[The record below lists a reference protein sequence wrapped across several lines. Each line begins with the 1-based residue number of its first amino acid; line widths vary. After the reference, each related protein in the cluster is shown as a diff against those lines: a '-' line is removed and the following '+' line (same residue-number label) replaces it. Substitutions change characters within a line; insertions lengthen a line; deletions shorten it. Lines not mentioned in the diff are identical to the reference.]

1 MCLTFIFNINCVSIT
16 IAYFDILVLTF
27 LFGGIKKALD
37 FKEAI
42 THFHN
47 LSSCECFRRNFRS
60 GFEWI

>member
-1 MCLTFIFNINCVSIT
+1 MCLTFIFNINYVSIT

-47 LSSCECFRRNFRS
+47 LNSCECFRINFRS
-60 GFEWI
+60 AFEWI